1 MLAKSCVIRRNLSIS
16 HITTCTRSGPQSADA
31 LTGVGVLIGGE
42 ECVLEHRLEGEA
54 EEETAHRQ
62 VDLELLVQTQRLPV
76 VVL

>member
-16 HITTCTRSGPQSADA
+16 HITTCTRSGPQSAAA
-31 LTGVGVLIGGE
+31 LTGVGVLVGSE
-42 ECVLEHRLEGEA
+42 ERVLEHRLEGEA